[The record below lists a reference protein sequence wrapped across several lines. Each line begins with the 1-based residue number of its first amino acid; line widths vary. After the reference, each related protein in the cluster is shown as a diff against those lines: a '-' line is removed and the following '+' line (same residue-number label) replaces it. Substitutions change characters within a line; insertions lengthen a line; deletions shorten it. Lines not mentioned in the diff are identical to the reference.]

1 MAPGL
6 PEHPDHL
13 IRRGTTR
20 HDCKSILELRPP
32 TDASRVQ
39 THICDKEGFSSPKS
53 PLLQPG
59 RVPKAPTMWVG
70 GGFSAFA
77 QCSSPAQGS
86 KETATT
92 SACQAQ
98 HRTGLA
104 VASIARSGH
113 SLQWRG
119 PQRRKHTGVSENQG
133 PSLNRLVRCSSDLM
147 ASLPPCDKPRLSG
160 AASSEAGGAALAVA
174 A

>member
-13 IRRGTTR
+13 IRHGTTR

-59 RVPKAPTMWVG
+59 RVPKAPTMSVG
-70 GGFSAFA
+70 GGCVCMHVCACVYVYAAVCPGARGVGS
-77 QCSSPAQGS
+77 SSP
-86 KETATT
+86 
-92 SACQAQ
+92 
-98 HRTGLA
+98 R
-104 VASIARSGH
+104 
-113 SLQWRG
+113 
-119 PQRRKHTGVSENQG
+119 
-133 PSLNRLVRCSSDLM
+133 
-147 ASLPPCDKPRLSG
+147 
-160 AASSEAGGAALAVA
+160 
-174 A
+174 